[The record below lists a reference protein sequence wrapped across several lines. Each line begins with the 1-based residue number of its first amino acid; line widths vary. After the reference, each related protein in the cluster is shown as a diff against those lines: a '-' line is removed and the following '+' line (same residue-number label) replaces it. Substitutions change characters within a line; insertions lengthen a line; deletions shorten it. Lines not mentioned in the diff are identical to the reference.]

1 MMALLILLLAG
12 VMFAHGQQQPTQASA
27 AAQAQVPAP
36 DVPKMRSFPDPAAPA
51 RVGVGIT
58 QRKLALRDAVEMAL
72 ENNLEIEIEK
82 TSRDTAEQSVQ
93 AARGFFDPSFRWTP
107 LLDVQ
112 NTPTGS
118 VLQGAGGKLTDRGFA
133 NNIALRKKFEKF
145 GTLGYFY
152 FDNAR
157 QTTTNP
163 FTSFSPLIQSRLAI
177 GFTQPILR
185 GRLTDRDRTELLVRK
200 KRVDQSSIDIELRV
214 IDVITRVQQAYWD
227 VVAAR
232 QDVAVKEENVNW
244 AREQLALN
252 QRLVNAGTLA
262 PIELSAA
269 EAELQRR
276 LDTWYSTVGAL
287 TEVENVLKTLIAPE
301 RTASIWNDEIIPTE
315 VSTVEP
321 PEADDLR
328 AAVAA
333 ALKRRPELR
342 SLGVQGQINEVE
354 QNLAKDL
361 TRAEVNL
368 VGQYSLTGLGGD
380 VRSGGDPF
388 TASNAALYN
397 RLNQL
402 SLAQGLGPI
411 SPPSFGSAPDFLV
424 GSYGT
429 ALSNL
434 FGGRYQS
441 FQAGVSIDFNIRN
454 RTAEANLGQT
464 LITEKRIKLERT
476 RAEQAIEGQVR
487 SALQGILTAR
497 QRIAAADASSRA
509 AKEKLDSE
517 QRLYQTGE
525 STNFLVLTRQNEYAD
540 SRRREVVARL
550 DFNKTVARL
559 EQALGTTL
567 AAHNVILR

>member
-1 MMALLILLLAG
+1 MPLLIFLLAAG
-12 VMFAHGQQQPTQASA
+12 AVLMSGQEQPAPA
-27 AAQAQVPAP
+27 AAQIPT
-36 DVPKMRSFPDPAAPA
+36 MRSFPDPAAPA

-58 QRKLALRDAVEMAL
+58 QRKLGLRDAVEMAL

-82 TSRDTAEQSVQ
+82 TNRDTAEQSVQ
-93 AARGFFDPSFRWTP
+93 AARGFFDPSFRWSP
-107 LLDVQ
+107 LLNVQ

-118 VLQGAGGKLTDRGFA
+118 VLQGAGGKLTDRGLV
-133 NNIALRKKFEKF
+133 NNISLRKKFENF
-145 GTLGYFY
+145 GTLGYLD
-152 FDNAR
+152 FDNSR

-163 FTSFSPLIQSRLAI
+163 FTTFSPLIQSRLAI
-177 GFTQPILR
+177 GFTQPVLR
-185 GRLTDRDRTELLVRK
+185 GRLIDRDRAELLIRK
-200 KRVDQSSIDIELRV
+200 KRVDQSGVDIELRV
-214 IDVITRVQQAYWD
+214 IDVITRVEQAYWD

-276 LDTWYSTVGAL
+276 LDTWYSSVGAL

-301 RTASIWNDEIIPTE
+301 RTASIWNDEIVPTE

-328 AAVAA
+328 AAVSA
-333 ALKRRPELR
+333 ALKQRPELR
-342 SLGVQGQINEVE
+342 SLRVSGEINQVE
-354 QNLAKDL
+354 KGLAKDL
-361 TRAEVNL
+361 TRPEVNL

-380 VRSGGDPF
+380 VRLGDNPF
-388 TASNAALYN
+388 TASNTALYD

-402 SLAQGLGPI
+402 SAAQGLGPI
-411 SPPSFGSAPDFLV
+411 PPPSFGGAPDFLV

-454 RTAEANLGQT
+454 RTAQANLGQT
-464 LITEKRIKLERT
+464 LINEKRLKLERA
-476 RAEQAIEGQVR
+476 RSEQAIEGQVR
-487 SALQGILTAR
+487 SALQGIQAAR

-550 DFNKTVARL
+550 DFNKSVARL

-567 AAHNVILR
+567 SAHNVSLR